1 MTLYRG
7 QADQT
12 VINAAKTAYTYPTV
26 DYTSFF
32 TGLAN
37 VAKFITGKV
46 DAANSRMSTITG
58 FEEEVDKQ
66 FWSNNNSEF
75 FGGLKQ
81 NMVDASN
88 IMKFNPKWSQKYK
101 DAERIFLGG
110 QEVLN
115 KLKKDEAIL
124 EQWIKDVDRGLV
136 DLSAYNDPALI
147 SLMADIKLGRT
158 FDESVMFTEDGIQV
172 IGPSGDYI
180 LVDELPAIVKKSDG
194 QTTKDFI
201 TDQITAS
208 ITHKTNGTWDERNRH
223 LVLEN
228 IKTHLDDVGI
238 SNMGSA
244 AFDFEYMTE
253 DGPMSFAD
261 YLLKTHP
268 DMKQQFEQWLLDNP
282 GEHDEKNLVAAKH
295 MIALNLWDDDY
306 LMRDEFVEFIE
317 GSLDYQVEGT
327 STSSH
332 NKNNK
337 NRKNKKNNGSGDDLP
352 DPLENV
358 TNLDGT
364 LYEGDLPGVSAG
376 DVVFSGTEH
385 ADLGDN
391 AMYKMVHND
400 DETGT
405 LMFFDRKNNKWKPSE
420 KSADILLKVKGEL
433 FPNVST
439 TFTDDSVDDG
449 GPIMSGGTI
458 TSSTLTSLVE
468 TWGKEDGAS
477 NLKTYLENNN
487 LIPEGYE
494 IKVRGRYIDVYKD
507 KKWIMNE
514 KDQSIRGGAD
524 RTDIINILEA
534 LGHKVDKTVTKTK
547 TETKTETKT
556 KTKTSKDFRERDYSS
571 IKTFDGNKFNLDN
584 LHYDSKNKAYYYSP
598 DGTKPKTA
606 NDTSTRGHRY
616 LNMFKDSKLLKILK

>member
-1 MTLYRG
+1 
-7 QADQT
+7 
-12 VINAAKTAYTYPTV
+12 
-26 DYTSFF
+26 
-32 TGLAN
+32 
-37 VAKFITGKV
+37 
-46 DAANSRMSTITG
+46 
-58 FEEEVDKQ
+58 
-66 FWSNNNSEF
+66 
-75 FGGLKQ
+75 
-81 NMVDASN
+81 
-88 IMKFNPKWSQKYK
+88 
-101 DAERIFLGG
+101 
-110 QEVLN
+110 
-115 KLKKDEAIL
+115 
-124 EQWIKDVDRGLV
+124 
-136 DLSAYNDPALI
+136 
-147 SLMADIKLGRT
+147 
-158 FDESVMFTEDGIQV
+158 
-172 IGPSGDYI
+172 
-180 LVDELPAIVKKSDG
+180 
-194 QTTKDFI
+194 
-201 TDQITAS
+201 
-208 ITHKTNGTWDERNRH
+208 
-223 LVLEN
+223 
-228 IKTHLDDVGI
+228 
-238 SNMGSA
+238 MGSA

-364 LYEGDLPGVSAG
+364 LYEGDLPDLNAG
-376 DVVFSGTEH
+376 DVVFSGADH
-385 ADLGDN
+385 ADLGGN
-391 AMYKMVHND
+391 VMYKMVHND
-400 DETGT
+400 DGTGT

-468 TWGKEDGAS
+468 TWSKKGGAS
-477 NLKTYLENNN
+477 NLKTYLEDNN
-487 LIPEGYE
+487 LIPDGYRVE
-494 IKVRGRYIDVYKD
+494 VVDRYINVYKGEE
-507 KKWIMNE
+507 WIMNE

-524 RTDIINILEA
+524 RTDIINVLEA

-547 TETKTETKT
+547 TKT
-556 KTKTSKDFRERDYSS
+556 KTPKDFRERDYSS

-584 LHYDSKNKAYYYSP
+584 LHYDSKNKTYYYSP
-598 DGTKPKTA
+598 DGTLPKKGDQT
-606 NDTSTRGHRY
+606 TKGHRY

>member
-26 DYTSFF
+26 DYTSFI

-75 FGGLKQ
+75 FGSLKQ

-147 SLMADIKLGRT
+147 SLMADIKLGKT

-172 IGPSGDYI
+172 IGPNGDYI

-194 QTTKDFI
+194 RITKDFI
-201 TDQITAS
+201 TDQITTS
-208 ITHKTNGTWDERNRH
+208 ITHKTNGTWDDRNRH

-228 IKTHLDDVGI
+228 IKSHLDDVGI

-400 DETGT
+400 DGTGT

-449 GPIMSGGTI
+449 GRIISGGTI

-468 TWGKEDGAS
+468 TWSKKGGAS
-477 NLKTYLENNN
+477 NLKTYLEDNN
-487 LIPEGYE
+487 LIPDGYRVE
-494 IKVRGRYIDVYKD
+494 VVDRYINVYKGEE
-507 KKWIMNE
+507 WIMNE

-524 RTDIINILEA
+524 RTNIINVLEA

-547 TETKTETKT
+547 TKT
-556 KTKTSKDFRERDYSS
+556 KTPKDFRERDYSS

-584 LHYDSKNKAYYYSP
+584 LHYDSKNKTYYYSP
-598 DGTKPKTA
+598 DGTLPKKGDQT
-606 NDTSTRGHRY
+606 TKGHRY